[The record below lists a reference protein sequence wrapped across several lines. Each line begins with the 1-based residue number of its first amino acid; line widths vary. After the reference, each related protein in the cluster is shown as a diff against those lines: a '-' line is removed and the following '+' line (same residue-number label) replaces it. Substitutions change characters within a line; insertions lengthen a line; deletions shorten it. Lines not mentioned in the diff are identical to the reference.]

1 MDSYNKKIGVIG
13 TGSFGTAVANLIA
26 ENADVLLYGRNK
38 MIVDK
43 INNTHFHKNVT
54 IHKKVEA
61 INDLE
66 RLTKEC
72 DLIFPIVPS
81 ENFRS
86 LMKDLG
92 LFLKPYHLLIHGTKG
107 LDCKEVEDSLG
118 VRTEVFTMSEVIR
131 QESSVVRIGCLS
143 GPNISQEILEEQPAA
158 TVIASPY
165 QEVIN
170 IGKKV
175 LRSKRFQVSSA
186 FDIRGAELA
195 GALKNIFAISAGIL
209 NGLNLGYNLFGLLIT
224 RALTEMIHF
233 GKALDADLKPF
244 LGVAGIGDLVTTA
257 SSPKSRNYTVG
268 KYIAE
273 GKSMDEILDL
283 MEEVAEGMKTIHWA
297 KKLADIHGLA
307 VPITRMMY
315 RVLYENY
322 EPKDALE
329 LLLRV
334 DYDDDVDYL

>member
-1 MDSYNKKIGVIG
+1 MSTSNKKIGIIG

-26 ENADVLLYGRNK
+26 ENTNVLLYGRK
-38 MIVDK
+38 KLIVDQ
-43 INNTHFHKNVT
+43 INNSHFYKDVT
-54 IHKKVEA
+54 IHSNVEA
-61 INDLE
+61 INDLKQ
-66 RLTKEC
+66 LTEEC

-81 ENFRS
+81 GNFRD
-86 LMKDLG
+86 LMKDLAP
-92 LFLKPYHLLIHGTKG
+92 FLKPYHLLIHGTKG

-131 QESSVVRIGCLS
+131 QECSVVRIGCLS
-143 GPNISQEILEEQPAA
+143 GPNISREILEKQPAA
-158 TVIASPY
+158 TVIASQY
-165 QEVIN
+165 KEVID

-175 LRSKRFQVSSA
+175 LRSKRFQVSST

-233 GKALDADLKPF
+233 GQALGADLKPF

-257 SSPKSRNYTVG
+257 SSSKSRNYTVG
-268 KYIAE
+268 KYIAQ
-273 GKSMDEILDL
+273 GKSMEEILDL
-283 MEEVAEGMKTIHWA
+283 MEEVAEGVNTIHWA
-297 KKLADIHGLA
+297 NKLADIHQLA

-322 EPKDALE
+322 DPKDALE
-329 LLLRV
+329 YLLRI